1 MLDKLKARF
10 DKNELFVRI
19 VATYLNSYEKLVT
32 KEIIDEIT
40 GGDARL
46 RPSAFAAFLST
57 AFIEDDKLEREME
70 KEYFIPSVKEL
81 DASEYTENPY
91 YKNIKIPSKKVEN
104 WTLGRQKYDAYEG
117 FIRDDYTFYPDY
129 RAVAN
134 IGYFKDEFSFPTV
147 YENGVEWMAIKPNEI
162 ETMKEP
168 IAKAHGRVA
177 AFGLGLGYFAY
188 MVSLKENVSSV
199 TVIERDENVIKLF
212 CEEILPQFEHKD
224 KIRIVKSDAFDF
236 VKDEKNKDAFD
247 YVFVDL
253 WRDTSDGTDLY
264 IKMKKLESKLNAE
277 FSYWIEPSILV
288 GIRNKVFYAVYDSQ
302 KQGKATLTDKEINE
316 RLSFEYL
323 KEFVKFI

>member
-1 MLDKLKARF
+1 
-10 DKNELFVRI
+10 
-19 VATYLNSYEKLVT
+19 
-32 KEIIDEIT
+32 
-40 GGDARL
+40 
-46 RPSAFAAFLST
+46 
-57 AFIEDDKLEREME
+57 ME

-81 DASEYTENPY
+81 NPSEYTENPY
-91 YKNIKIPSKKVEN
+91 YKNIRIPSKKMGN
-104 WTLGRQKYDAYEG
+104 WTLGRQKYAPYEG

-129 RAVAN
+129 REICN
-134 IGYFKDEFSFPTV
+134 IGYFKEEFSFPTV

-162 ETMKEP
+162 ETMREP
-168 IAKAHGRVA
+168 IAKAKGRVV

-188 MVSLKENVSSV
+188 MASRKDEVSSV

-212 CEEILPQFEHKD
+212 CDEILPQFEHKE

-264 IKMKKLESKLNAE
+264 IKMKKLESKMNAQ
-277 FSYWIEPSILV
+277 FTYWIEPSILV
-288 GIRNKVFYAVYDSQ
+288 GIRHKVFYAMYNSY
-302 KQGKATLTDKEINE
+302 KQGKIALTDEEIRS
-316 RLSFEYL
+316 RLSFDYL

>member
-1 MLDKLKARF
+1 MIEKLKARF

-32 KEIIDEIT
+32 REIIDEIT
-40 GGDARL
+40 GGDNRL
-46 RPSAFAAFLST
+46 SPSAFAAFLSS
-57 AFIEDDKLEREME
+57 AFIEDDKLENEME

-81 DASEYTENPY
+81 SVSEYIENPY
-91 YKNIKIPSKKVEN
+91 YKNIVISSKKVGN
-104 WTLGRQKYDAYEG
+104 WTLGRQKYVPYEG
-117 FIRDDYTFYPDY
+117 FIRDDYTVYPDF
-129 RAVAN
+129 REIPN
-134 IGYFKDEFSFPTV
+134 IGYFKEEFSFPTV

-162 ETMKEP
+162 ETMREP
-168 IAKAHGRVA
+168 IAKAHGRVV

-188 MVSLKENVSSV
+188 MASLKDEVSSV
-199 TVIERDENVIKLF
+199 TVVERDKNVIRLF
-212 CEEILPQFEHKD
+212 CDEILPQFEHKE

-236 VKDEKNKDAFD
+236 VNDEKNKDAFD

-264 IKMKKLESKLNAE
+264 IKMKKLENKMSAE

-288 GIRNKVFYAVYDSQ
+288 GIRHKVFYAIYDNY
-302 KQGKATLTDKEINE
+302 KQGKIALTDEEIRS

-323 KEFVKFI
+323 REFVKFI

>member
-1 MLDKLKARF
+1 MIEKLKARF
-10 DKNELFVRI
+10 DKNELFVRL

-40 GGDARL
+40 GGDSRL
-46 RPSAFAAFLST
+46 SPSAFAAFLSS
-57 AFIEDDKLEREME
+57 AFIEDDKLENEME

-81 DASEYTENPY
+81 NPSEYTENPY
-91 YKNIKIPSKKVEN
+91 YKNIKIPSKKMEN
-104 WTLGRQKYDAYEG
+104 WTLGRQKYAPYEG

-129 RAVAN
+129 REICN
-134 IGYFKDEFSFPTV
+134 IGYFKEEFSFPTV

-162 ETMKEP
+162 ETMREP
-168 IAKAHGRVA
+168 IAKAKGRVV

-188 MVSLKENVSSV
+188 MTSLKDDVSSV
-199 TVIERDENVIKLF
+199 TVIEHDENVIKLF
-212 CEEILPQFEHKD
+212 CDEILPQFEHKE

-236 VKDEKNKDAFD
+236 VKDEKNKDEFD
-247 YVFVDL
+247 YAFVDL

-264 IKMKKLESKLNAE
+264 IKMKKLESKMNAQ
-277 FSYWIEPSILV
+277 FTYWIEPSILI
-288 GIRNKVFYAVYDSQ
+288 GIRHKVFYAIYESY
-302 KQGKATLTDKEINE
+302 KQGKNALTPEEIKL